1 MSIFGIGTDLLET
14 SRIEKAY
21 ARHELRFVQKLL
33 ASAEMDA
40 FHASKTSVN
49 FLAKRWAAKEAVG
62 KALGTGIAMPFVFP
76 HIIIGKTTLGQ
87 PTVSFAT
94 VCDDWLMEKRIGRC
108 HLSISDEV
116 THILA
121 FAVVE
126 RNG

>member
-14 SRIEKAY
+14 ARIEKAY
-21 ARHELRFVQKLL
+21 ARHGLRFVQKLL
-33 ASAEMDA
+33 APAEMDA
-40 FHASKTSVN
+40 FHASKAPVN

-62 KALGTGIAMPFVFP
+62 KALGTGIATPFVFP
-76 HIIIGKTTLGQ
+76 HIIIGKTALGQ
-87 PTVSFAT
+87 PTVSFDT
-94 VCDDWLMEKRIGRC
+94 DCQDWLAEKRIGCC